1 MYKKLEKN
9 IDIGNESNVS
19 LNDVLLNYATSKNFG
34 IPFTF
39 TEEEFISVWNDYIKT
54 LHNKGEKI
62 MASILEMDTPK
73 LNETSIELEFPNE
86 TLKLEL
92 EKAQYP
98 LMEYIRR
105 TLKNY
110 DLKLEISVNEEVAKQ
125 YVFTAK
131 DKFEKLKEKN
141 PNIELLKTTFG
152 LDL

>member
-1 MYKKLEKN
+1 MEVV
-9 IDIGNESNVS
+9 IDE
-19 LNDVLLNYATSKNFG
+19 NDL
-34 IPFTF
+34 PREEF

-54 LHNKGEKI
+54 LHTKGEKI

-98 LMEYIRR
+98 LMEYMRR